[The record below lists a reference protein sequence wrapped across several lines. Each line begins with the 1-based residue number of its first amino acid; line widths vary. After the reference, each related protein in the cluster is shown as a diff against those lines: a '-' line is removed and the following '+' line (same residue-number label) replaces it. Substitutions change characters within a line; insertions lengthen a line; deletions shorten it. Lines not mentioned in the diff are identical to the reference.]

1 MEKIEKVNEVENREV
16 KSDVFSMLMEDKRYA
31 LQVYNSLNNSN
42 YTDPD
47 MVELV
52 TLEKGISLSI
62 RNDASFIV
70 GMDMNIYEHQSTYNP
85 NMPLRL
91 VIYFSETIKKLIKE
105 RDLDLYGRKP
115 IMIPSPHFAVFYN
128 GTENRP
134 PIESLKLSDLF
145 ANKTDD
151 KELELTCTVYN
162 INPGKNDD
170 FLENCSILKE
180 YTTFIEKV
188 REYKDNNLE
197 KPIEA
202 AIEWC
207 IANDILKEFLTTH
220 KPEVLKAMTIDM
232 TWEHREKI
240 IRREEREEGYN
251 LGLTQG
257 REEQK
262 CADDILLQ
270 EKNDR
275 IAKLEAEIERLK
287 NK

>member
-1 MEKIEKVNEVENREV
+1 M
-16 KSDVFSMLMEDKRYA
+16 
-31 LQVYNSLNNSN
+31 
-42 YTDPD
+42 
-47 MVELV
+47 
-52 TLEKGISLSI
+52 
-62 RNDASFIV
+62 
-70 GMDMNIYEHQSTYNP
+70 
-85 NMPLRL
+85 
-91 VIYFSETIKKLIKE
+91 
-105 RDLDLYGRKP
+105 
-115 IMIPSPHFAVFYN
+115 
-128 GTENRP
+128 
-134 PIESLKLSDLF
+134 
-145 ANKTDD
+145 
-151 KELELTCTVYN
+151 
-162 INPGKNDD
+162 NDD

-251 LGLTQG
+251 LGLSDGISQG
-257 REEQK
+257 KEKQK
-262 CADDILLQ
+262 CADEILLQ

-275 IAKLEAEIERLK
+275 IAELEAEIERLK